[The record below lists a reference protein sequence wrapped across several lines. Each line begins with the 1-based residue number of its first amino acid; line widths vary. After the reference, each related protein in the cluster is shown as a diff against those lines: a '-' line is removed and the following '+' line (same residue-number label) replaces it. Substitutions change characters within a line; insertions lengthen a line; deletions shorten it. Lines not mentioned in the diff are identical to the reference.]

1 MKQIVTMFFSILT
14 LLFFSFGV
22 LMITGHISLEIPKFL
37 QLLNLPS
44 IAVILGGTFFQLF
57 VSYPVSQ
64 IFEGL
69 GNFLPRIYSK
79 KFDQKSRLSEIDR
92 VLDWQKMYQKMK
104 QNAWASLK
112 NQSKSAFESHIFEL
126 LETNYHKD
134 DFVEL
139 AYAKISNLDRQVSQH
154 VKVFHLLSVS
164 SPAFG
169 MLGTI
174 IGLMVMFNN
183 FENDVQLASG
193 IGLALMTT
201 LYGIFFSQFVWIP
214 AAKRINQYHA
224 DLSFNYEILIEG
236 LELIL
241 EGKSS
246 LYIQDYLTAKVE
258 NG

>member
-1 MKQIVTMFFSILT
+1 MKQLMSIAFGT
-14 LLFFSFGV
+14 LSMLVFLLGILVQTGYVVVEFPDY
-22 LMITGHISLEIPKFL
+22 LMV
-37 QLLNLPS
+37 LNLPS
-44 IAVILGGTFFQLF
+44 VAIIVGGTFFQLF
-57 VSYPVSQ
+57 VSYPTSQ
-64 IFEGL
+64 IRGGFH
-69 GNFLPRIYSK
+69 NFLPRIYSK
-79 KFDQKSRLSEIDR
+79 RFDYTSRLAEIGR
-92 VLDWQKMYQKMK
+92 VLEWQQFYLKSK
-104 QNAWASLK
+104 QNAWPLLK
-112 NQSKSAFESHIFEL
+112 TKSKSDFETELFEL
-126 LETNYHKD
+126 LETNYHKQ

-139 AYAKISNLDRQVSQH
+139 AYAKISNLDRQVNQH

-214 AAKRINQYHA
+214 AAKRINQYHV
-224 DLSFNYEILIEG
+224 DLGFNYEILIEG
-236 LELIL
+236 LELIF
-241 EGKSS
+241 EEKSAM
-246 LYIQDYLTAKVE
+246 YIQDYLTAKVK